1 MPIVGIT
8 HSSRRTVPNAPTIG
22 TATDSGAAGAN
33 GRAFNNGA
41 VSVTFTAP
49 SYDGGLPITSYRVTA
64 STGQFQD
71 GASSPITVTGLSS
84 STAPTYTV
92 TATNA
97 VGPSSASQPSNAPTV
112 TTVPQAPTIG
122 SVSAGVQSASVPF
135 TANGTGGKA
144 ITLFTATGSP
154 GGSGTNT
161 VSPISVTG
169 LTAGQPYTFTVT
181 ATNGNGTSL
190 ASGVGGPVTPSA
202 PGPNFVA
209 PNFVVPNFPAFVAP
223 NFPNFVAPNFP
234 NFVAPNF
241 PNFVTPAFPN
251 FVTPAFPNFVAPNFP
266 AFVAPN
272 FPAFVAPNFPNFTC
286 TPCCQ
291 DTGGYYC
298 CGSFQLD
305 ACWYQYDPCCGT
317 ACGIRYENFACG

>member
-1 MPIVGIT
+1 MPIVGVT
-8 HSSRRTVPNAPTIG
+8 HSSRRTVPDAPTIG

-71 GASSPITVTGLSS
+71 GASSPITVTGLGS

-97 VGPSSASQPSNAPTV
+97 VGTGASSAPSNAPTV

-122 SVSAGVQSASVPF
+122 SVSPGIQSASVPF

-190 ASGVGGPVTPSA
+190 ASSVGGPVTPSA
-202 PGPNFVA
+202 PGPSFVA
-209 PNFVVPNFPAFVAP
+209 PSFPSFVVPSFPSFVAPSFVVPNFPSFVAPSFPSFVAPSFPSFPSFVAP
-223 NFPNFVAPNFP
+223 NFPSFVAPNFP
-234 NFVAPNF
+234 SF
-241 PNFVTPAFPN
+241 
-251 FVTPAFPNFVAPNFP
+251 
-266 AFVAPN
+266 
-272 FPAFVAPNFPNFTC
+272 
-286 TPCCQ
+286 
-291 DTGGYYC
+291 TGGC
-298 CGSFQLD
+298 LCLGSCFDPKSNPCNAFCGCVFS
-305 ACWYQYDPCCGT
+305 GT
-317 ACGIRYENFACG
+317 TCILC